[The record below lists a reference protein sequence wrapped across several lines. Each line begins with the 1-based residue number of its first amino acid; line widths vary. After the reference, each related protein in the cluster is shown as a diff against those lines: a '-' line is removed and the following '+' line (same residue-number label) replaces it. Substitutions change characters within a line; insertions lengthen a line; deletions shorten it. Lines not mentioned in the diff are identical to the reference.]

1 VGLSSTDEQVLKI
14 LCQFLAMQIE
24 RSTTKTAVAR
34 KEQAIIET
42 LELTSEVCTQRNFT
56 GLYKKM
62 REFMP
67 KYFGFQAVGVLIYQ
81 PESKSIVFDMSLANQ
96 F

>member
-1 VGLSSTDEQVLKI
+1 
-14 LCQFLAMQIE
+14 MQIE
-24 RSTTKTAVAR
+24 RSSTKTAVAR

-56 GLYKKM
+56 ALYKKM

-67 KYFGFQAVGVLIYQ
+67 KYFGF
-81 PESKSIVFDMSLANQ
+81 
-96 F
+96 

>member
-1 VGLSSTDEQVLKI
+1 MLKI

-24 RSTTKTAVAR
+24 RSSTKIAVAR
-34 KEQAIIET
+34 KEQAIVDT

-67 KYFGFQAVGVLIYQ
+67 KYFGF
-81 PESKSIVFDMSLANQ
+81 
-96 F
+96 